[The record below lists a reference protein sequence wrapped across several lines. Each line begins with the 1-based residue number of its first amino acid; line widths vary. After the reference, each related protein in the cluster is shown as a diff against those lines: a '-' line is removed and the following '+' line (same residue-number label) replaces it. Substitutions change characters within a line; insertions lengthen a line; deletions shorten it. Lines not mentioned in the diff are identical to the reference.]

1 MPESETSIKELEEA
15 IDALRVKNQQAEWLK
30 DTAAA
35 YDQEGQIQ
43 EALDY
48 YNQSQALVPSQAI
61 EERIL
66 RISRRLELIAEADK
80 LAGTGSSLERNGK
93 LVEAI
98 ESYKA
103 SLENNPDEALALHV
117 KELEEIVVQR
127 KRQAAALF
135 REGSDLQRKRQE
147 TEALLRYRESMAMW
161 PSPEAQKRIDA
172 LERTV
177 RLPKRITK
185 IGRAS
190 CRERV

>member
-1 MPESETSIKELEEA
+1 MVL
-15 IDALRVKNQQAEWLK
+15 
-30 DTAAA
+30 
-35 YDQEGQIQ
+35 
-43 EALDY
+43 
-48 YNQSQALVPSQAI
+48 SQAI

-93 LVEAI
+93 LVEVI

-161 PSPEAQKRIDA
+161 PSPEAQKRTRPPQLRNPA
-172 LERTV
+172 
-177 RLPKRITK
+177 P
-185 IGRAS
+185 
-190 CRERV
+190 